1 MRPAL
6 LLLLALVASMGD
18 TFVAEGSQIQQA
30 RSVIPGIGVNFGQL
44 GNNLPAAQHVAQL
57 LQSTVIA
64 KVRIFNTEAAFL
76 HAMANT
82 GIDVAV
88 GVCNAD
94 VPALAANASAAAAWV
109 SANIA
114 PFAATGTRITL
125 VTVGNEVFSAD
136 DQQLAAAIVPAI
148 RNIHT
153 ALAAAKLADTVH
165 VSTPHSFAILDNSF
179 PPSSAAFRADLAPLL
194 DPLLRFLADTRA
206 PLLVNAY
213 PYFAFAGNPHDIP
226 LPYALFQPN
235 AGAPDPK
242 TGLIYTNMYTAQVD
256 AAVAAMERM
265 GHFGI
270 PVAVTETGWPS
281 QGGSDEVGASV
292 DNARAFTSGLV
303 AHLASS
309 SGTPLRPRQ
318 QLDTYIFALFNEDL
332 KPGPA
337 SERNY
342 GLFATDGTPIY
353 DAGLLL
359 TSGTHVGGGTATATT
374 VSSSSNTT
382 RMRGYKDGQQD
393 HKLSSGNSW
402 CVAKT
407 DVDSRALLTALNYA
421 CGQGEADC
429 KEISSPAGSCFQPN
443 SLVSHASYAF
453 NMFYHKYG
461 RKPWNCDFGNTATL
475 TATDPSYGSCSYPA
489 AAGDP

>member
-1 MRPAL
+1 
-6 LLLLALVASMGD
+6 
-18 TFVAEGSQIQQA
+18 
-30 RSVIPGIGVNFGQL
+30 IGVNFGQL

-374 VSSSSNTT
+374 
-382 RMRGYKDGQQD
+382 
-393 HKLSSGNSW
+393 LSSGNSW

-475 TATDPSYGSCSYPA
+475 TATDPSEYYCILVFLFALSLVATLLESNPGYGSCSYPA